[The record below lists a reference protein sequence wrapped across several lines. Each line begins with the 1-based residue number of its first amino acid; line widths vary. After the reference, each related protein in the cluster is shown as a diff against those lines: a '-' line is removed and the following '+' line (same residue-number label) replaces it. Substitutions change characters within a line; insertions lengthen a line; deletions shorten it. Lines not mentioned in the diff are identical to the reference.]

1 MLINEGNAYLKLHKN
16 KEAID
21 AYNKAASMDPNPA
34 RVYFNL
40 CATQYNIGNV
50 EGALHACD
58 KALAADR
65 SKADAYFI
73 KGSLLVAD
81 NKTDRN
87 GKITAPPGT
96 VEAHRKYLELAPNGA
111 HANDVRQMLGY
122 LRIAPK

>member
-50 EGALHACD
+50 EGAFMLATRPSPQILVRLTPTSS
-58 KALAADR
+58 KAHYSLPTAKQIGMARSRLLRAR
-65 SKADAYFI
+65 SKLSANI
-73 KGSLLVAD
+73 WNSHP
-81 NKTDRN
+81 
-87 GKITAPPGT
+87 TAPMRTMCGRCS
-96 VEAHRKYLELAPNGA
+96 V
-111 HANDVRQMLGY
+111 
-122 LRIAPK
+122 I

>member
-34 RVYFNL
+34 RAYFNL

-58 KALAADR
+58 KAIAADP

-73 KGSLLVAD
+73 KGSLFVAD
-81 NKTDRN
+81 SKTDMN

-96 VEAHRKYLELAPNGA
+96 VEALSKYLELAPNGA

-122 LRIAPK
+122 LGIAPK